1 MGLTIGVGFLA
12 REARDNVEEL
22 EIFNEVYHSLNEVL
36 AEAGMP
42 PHQEPLD
49 IPESESFDAQMLG
62 YTGLHAIR
70 RLAAYYVCENRLPPP
85 GTFDRFAE
93 DPVTGLLYQQ
103 IQKSLAPQDDNFA
116 VPLSTGIPA
125 ASPFQHLMLH
135 SDCEGFYLPTDFAH
149 VIFDQAKP
157 QREGIGG
164 MIGSAPR
171 LLKECLVL
179 AQLINLPLDLDIESE
194 EMWDAA
200 DDPPSEG
207 ELWQIYGTEAFGI
220 ARLIRGCE
228 AAIKHKAVLAFC

>member
-22 EIFNEVYHSLNEVL
+22 EAFKEVYHALNTVL

-42 PHQEPLD
+42 LHSEPLG
-49 IPESESFDAQMLG
+49 IPESDSFDAQMLG

-70 RLAAYYVCENRLPPP
+70 RLAAYYVCEGRLPPP
-85 GTFDRFAE
+85 GSFDRFAE
-93 DPVTGLLYQQ
+93 DPVTELLYQQ
-103 IQKSLAPQDDNFA
+103 LQKNLAPQNANFL
-116 VPLSTGIPA
+116 PSLLSAEQA
-125 ASPFQHLMLH
+125 APSFQHLMLH
-135 SDCEGFYLPTDFAH
+135 SDCEGFYLPTDFEH
-149 VIFDQAKP
+149 VIFDNVEP
-157 QREGIGG
+157 QRAGIGG

-194 EMWDAA
+194 EMWEAA

-207 ELWQIYGTEAFGI
+207 ELWQIYGIEAFGI